1 MAKMGI
7 NELGYLGLTL
17 AVAAIMVSIGA
28 DVVNDVQT
36 GQSNDG
42 YAYNAS
48 EEGLQGLEE
57 FSSWFD
63 TIAIVL
69 AASIVIGYLGFLR

>member
-1 MAKMGI
+1 MVQLKD
-7 NELGYLGLTL
+7 LGTLGLML

-28 DVVNDVQT
+28 DVVDDVQA
-36 GQSNDG
+36 GQTSAG

-48 EEGLQGLEE
+48 EEGLQGLQE
-57 FSSWFD
+57 FSGWFD

-69 AASIVIGYLGFLR
+69 AAAIVIGYLGFFR